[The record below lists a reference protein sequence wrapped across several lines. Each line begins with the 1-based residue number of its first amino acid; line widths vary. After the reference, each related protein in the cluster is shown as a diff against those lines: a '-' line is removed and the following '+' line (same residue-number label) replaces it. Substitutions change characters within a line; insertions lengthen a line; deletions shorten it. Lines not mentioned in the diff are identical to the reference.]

1 MSLKNIIKVANY
13 YNVKYSFG
21 SEEKNKKAKLTNAEL
36 VHIDTI
42 KGRSARFKIEAKF
55 SGLFEGAPFELYDN
69 LDLTI
74 VDDKEEGPMWKWNP
88 SDSDFLTGGNDF
100 KLFLNG
106 EEIDHKSHEN
116 EYYTIIEDRSLSK
129 EIENGWNSL
138 KDEILY
144 DKYISGALSD
154 YGDDAERAREDSV
167 DPYGVRGLSR
177 KDFY

>member
-21 SEEKNKKAKLTNAEL
+21 SEERNKKAKLTNAEL
-36 VHIDTI
+36 VDIDTI
-42 KGRSARFKIEAKF
+42 KGKSAIFKIEAKF

-74 VDDKEEGPMWKWNP
+74 VDDKEEGPMWKWDP
-88 SDSDFLTGGNDF
+88 SDSDFNTGEDKKF

-106 EEIDHKSHEN
+106 EKIDSDYSN
-116 EYYTIIEDRSLSK
+116 YYDIIEDPSLSK
-129 EIENGWNSL
+129 EIENGWESL
-138 KDEILY
+138 KDTIL
-144 DKYISGALSD
+144 DNEYISGALSD
-154 YGDDAERAREDSV
+154 YGYDAERAREDSV